1 MNSTIEEYE
10 DDEKESEIN
19 ENEFVKIGDSLLEE
33 LFKVKIQKRE
43 IIEAASGSK
52 PEIYHEFIKNVC
64 SKVIKV

>member
-1 MNSTIEEYE
+1 
-10 DDEKESEIN
+10 
-19 ENEFVKIGDSLLEE
+19 VKIGDSLLEE

-43 IIEAASGSK
+43 IIEAASCSK